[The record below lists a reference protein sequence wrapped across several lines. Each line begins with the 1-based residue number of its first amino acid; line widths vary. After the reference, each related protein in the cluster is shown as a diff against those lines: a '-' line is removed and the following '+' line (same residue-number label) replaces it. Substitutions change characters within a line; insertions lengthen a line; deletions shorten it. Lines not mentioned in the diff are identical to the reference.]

1 VTPDQLKNVAWYVAY
16 AAAGALVATGVQFGV
31 VLVGTGDIEWR
42 PLAATF
48 VTALFGALA
57 TAFGTST
64 LTRVGSEHIA
74 QQVNALREMGYHR
87 DDLTVRPRGGSAPDP
102 VATDGSPVVL
112 TPDQVKQVA
121 DELEQRMRATAN
133 RPPEPPPVP
142 DIDWNKG

>member
-1 VTPDQLKNVAWYVAY
+1 VSNDQLKNLAWYALY
-16 AAAGALVATGVQFGV
+16 ALGGALITTGVQFGV
-31 VLVGTGDIEWR
+31 MLTGTGDIEWR

-87 DDLTVRPRGGSAPDP
+87 DDLAVVPRGGSAPDP
-102 VATDGSPVVL
+102 GASGGSPVVL

-121 DELEQRMRATAN
+121 DELEQRMRATAA
-133 RPPEPPPVP
+133 RPPEPHPVP